1 MPDYRL
7 FPTPPAKALEILFR
21 RSIVGETVVLKPRW
35 GAGSAGITILHSKDD
50 LSTLA
55 TKPEFIQNVHSNQY
69 YLEEYCSGSVYHV
82 DVVYINADS
91 ILISPSRYLVPPL
104 DFEKQNTGSV
114 MLDEDDA
121 DYSELLR
128 LTKQLIRSFKDQT
141 IPNVMHIEFYK
152 NETGDFIFGEMA
164 ARRGGGLIKQEL
176 TAAYGMDQSKAN
188 FLLELGLVDADT
200 NITRLSQYGI
210 LLETAGLNWPKEK
223 EIPDWAVLESVGK
236 KKGIS
241 LVGTGDFTHPAWREE
256 LKEKLVPAESGLY
269 RLRDEYVL
277 EEAKMLPGGAPR
289 FVITGEIS
297 SIYKK
302 NGKCRKVHN
311 VLLLSGL
318 EEADKIA
325 GRLEKIGNIHSDGR
339 PILGLDCH
347 DLLEILLENCADGML
362 VPAHIW
368 TPHFGLFGA
377 ASGFDTMEECFE
389 DLTSYVHAVETGFIF
404 RSTYELA
411 FICT

>member
-21 RSIVGETVVLKPRW
+21 RSIVGRRLFSNLGG

-50 LSTLA
+50 LSALA

-121 DYSELLR
+121 DYSKLLR

-236 KKGIS
+236 KKGIAHNS
-241 LVGTGDFTHPAWREE
+241 VDSDRKFLISGDNET
-256 LKEKLVPAESGLY
+256 
-269 RLRDEYVL
+269 
-277 EEAKMLPGGAPR
+277 
-289 FVITGEIS
+289 EIIQRS
-297 SIYKK
+297 NHLI
-302 NGKCRKVHN
+302 NG
-311 VLLLSGL
+311 
-318 EEADKIA
+318 
-325 GRLEKIGNIHSDGR
+325 
-339 PILGLDCH
+339 
-347 DLLEILLENCADGML
+347 
-362 VPAHIW
+362 
-368 TPHFGLFGA
+368 
-377 ASGFDTMEECFE
+377 
-389 DLTSYVHAVETGFIF
+389 
-404 RSTYELA
+404 
-411 FICT
+411 

>member
-1 MPDYRL
+1 M
-7 FPTPPAKALEILFR
+7 
-21 RSIVGETVVLKPRW
+21 
-35 GAGSAGITILHSKDD
+35 SA
-50 LSTLA
+50 LA

-121 DYSELLR
+121 DYSKLLR

-236 KKGIS
+236 KKGIAHNS
-241 LVGTGDFTHPAWREE
+241 VDSDRKFLISGDNE
-256 LKEKLVPAESGLY
+256 AEIIQRSNHL
-269 RLRDEYVL
+269 
-277 EEAKMLPGGAPR
+277 
-289 FVITGEIS
+289 
-297 SIYKK
+297 
-302 NGKCRKVHN
+302 
-311 VLLLSGL
+311 
-318 EEADKIA
+318 
-325 GRLEKIGNIHSDGR
+325 IHG
-339 PILGLDCH
+339 
-347 DLLEILLENCADGML
+347 
-362 VPAHIW
+362 
-368 TPHFGLFGA
+368 
-377 ASGFDTMEECFE
+377 
-389 DLTSYVHAVETGFIF
+389 
-404 RSTYELA
+404 
-411 FICT
+411 